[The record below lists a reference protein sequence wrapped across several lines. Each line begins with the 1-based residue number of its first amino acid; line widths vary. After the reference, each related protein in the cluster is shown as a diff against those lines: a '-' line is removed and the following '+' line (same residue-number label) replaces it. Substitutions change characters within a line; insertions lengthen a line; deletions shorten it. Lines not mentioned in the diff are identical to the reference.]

1 MFFRILSNRVAALPS
16 SHWAKTRNLESSP
29 AMGPGKSRGV
39 TGHPHG
45 GVTEMK
51 KFVFAAAMMAL
62 MSSTAFAANVG
73 VSMALFDDNFLTV
86 LRNGIEAQSKGMG
99 ADVQI
104 EDAQNDVAKQ
114 LDQIKNFIASGVDAI
129 IVNPVDTSATQ
140 AMSDA
145 AAAAKV
151 PLVYVNREPIN
162 VDSLPDNQAFV
173 ASNERDS
180 GTLETQEVCRLFKE
194 AGKTEANVYVIMGE
208 LSNQAAVQRTKDID
222 EVIATPECSFIK
234 IIDKQTS
241 NWRRDEAQNLM
252 TNWLSAGKP
261 FDGVIANND
270 ESAIGAIQAM
280 KAANVDMKSVVVG
293 GVDATQDALA
303 AMQAGELD
311 ATVFQDAA
319 GQGAGALDAALKLAK
334 GEAVDQKVYIPFK
347 LVTPA
352 NIGDF
357 LKKN

>member
-1 MFFRILSNRVAALPS
+1 
-16 SHWAKTRNLESSP
+16 
-29 AMGPGKSRGV
+29 
-39 TGHPHG
+39 
-45 GVTEMK
+45 MK
-51 KFVFAAAMMAL
+51 KLILAAAMAPL
-62 MSSTAFAANVG
+62 MTSTAHATKVG

-86 LRNGIEAQSKGMG
+86 LRNGIEAYAKENGIE
-99 ADVQI
+99 VQI

-114 LDQIKNFIASGVDAI
+114 LDQIKNFAASGVDAI

-140 AMSDA
+140 AMTDA
-145 AAAAKV
+145 ASAAGK
-151 PLVYVNREPIN
+151 PLVYVNRQPAN
-162 VDSLPDNQAFV
+162 LDTLPDNQAFV
-173 ASNERDS
+173 ASNEADS
-180 GTLETQEVCRLFKE
+180 GTLETKEVCRLFKE
-194 AGKTEANVYVIMGE
+194 AGKKEANVYVIMGE

-222 EVIATPECSFIK
+222 EVIATPDCSFIK

-241 NWRRDEAQNLM
+241 NWQRDQAQNLM
-252 TNWLSAGKP
+252 TNWLSTSKP

-280 KAANVDMKSVVVG
+280 KAANIDMKSVVVG

-303 AMQAGELD
+303 AMQAGDLD

-334 GEAVDQKVYIPFK
+334 GEKVDHKVYIPFQ

-352 NIGDF
+352 NIDKF